1 MGADAGRTKGGE
13 LNMAIDMARALKTAA
28 TTGDVRFGLAE
39 TKKSIKKG
47 EARLVVVASN
57 CPEELVTGSSPK
69 VIVFDGTNVELGSA
83 CGKPFSIAALAIVNP
98 GESNILSA

>member
-1 MGADAGRTKGGE
+1 MT
-13 LNMAIDMARALKTAA
+13 MFDMNRALKTAS

-47 EARLVVVASN
+47 EAKMVVVSKN
-57 CPEELVTGSSPK
+57 CPETATLQSGSA
-69 VIVFDGTNVELGSA
+69 VRLIVYDGTNVELGNA
-83 CGKPFSIAALAIVNP
+83 CGKPFPISALAVISP